1 MKVLRMNW
9 QNLLKNVFFSFIMIK
24 KDGDFVI
31 IREDYLRKLI
41 KFKNKDIIKVV
52 TGIRRCGKSTLFKQY
67 MEYLISNGIEENQ
80 IININFE
87 DMDYYE
93 LLDAK
98 KLYEYIKERLLEE
111 KTMYIFLDEI
121 QQVNEFE
128 RVVDSLYIKENID
141 LYITGSNAYLL
152 SSELATLLSGR
163 YITIEMLPI
172 SFKEYIG
179 FLDDKTDLNKKYSDY
194 LLYSSFPYSLKLNKD
209 LELIYNYL
217 EGIFNTVVL
226 KDVVGRRN
234 ISDVF
239 MLDSVIKFMF
249 DNIGNITSTKRI
261 ADTMTSNGRR
271 ISTNTVESYLL
282 GLVDSYILYR
292 VNRYD
297 IKGKQHLKTLEKYYA
312 VDIGLR
318 YFLLGNKKGDYGHI
332 LENIIYLELKRRGY
346 TVNIGKVNEY
356 EVDFVATRLGIVEY
370 YQVALTTRDDSTLER
385 ELRPL
390 RKISDHYKKVLL
402 TLDVEPDSY
411 YDGILKRNAL
421 EFLIERVKL

>member
-1 MKVLRMNW
+1 M
-9 QNLLKNVFFSFIMIK
+9 
-24 KDGDFVI
+24 I

>member
-1 MKVLRMNW
+1 M
-9 QNLLKNVFFSFIMIK
+9 
-24 KDGDFVI
+24 I

-67 MEYLISNGIEENQ
+67 MEYLLSNGVEENQ

-98 KLYEYIKERLLEE
+98 KLYEYIKGRLLKE

-128 RVVDSLYIKENID
+128 RVVDSLYIKDNID
-141 LYITGSNAYLL
+141 IYITGSNAYLL

-172 SFKEYIG
+172 SFKEYIV

-209 LELIYNYL
+209 LELIHNYL

-234 ISDVF
+234 ISDIF

-261 ADTMTSNGRR
+261 ADTMTSNGRK

-297 IKGKQHLKTLEKYYA
+297 IKGKQHLKTLGKYYV

-318 YFLLGNKKGDYGHI
+318 YFLLGDKKVDYGHI

-356 EVDFVATRLGIVEY
+356 EVDFVATRLGMVEY
-370 YQVALTTRDDSTLER
+370 YQVALTTRDNATLER
-385 ELRPL
+385 ELRPFK
-390 RKISDHYKKVLL
+390 KISDHYKKTLL

-421 EFLIERVKL
+421 EFLLED

>member
-1 MKVLRMNW
+1 
-9 QNLLKNVFFSFIMIK
+9 MIK

>member
-1 MKVLRMNW
+1 M
-9 QNLLKNVFFSFIMIK
+9 
-24 KDGDFVI
+24 I

-41 KFKNKDIIKVV
+41 KLKNKDIIKVV

-67 MEYLISNGIEENQ
+67 MEYLLSNGIEENQ
-80 IININFE
+80 IISINFE

-98 KLYEYIKERLLEE
+98 KLYEYIKERLLKE

-141 LYITGSNAYLL
+141 IYITGSNAYLL

-179 FLDDKTDLNKKYSDY
+179 FLGDKTDLNKKYSDY
-194 LLYSSFPYSLKLNKD
+194 LLYSSFPYSLKLNMD
-209 LELIYNYL
+209 LELIQNYL

-261 ADTMTSNGRR
+261 ADTMTSNGRK

-318 YFLLGNKKGDYGHI
+318 YFLLGNKKVDYGHI

-370 YQVALTTRDDSTLER
+370 YQVALTTRDDVTLER

-390 RKISDHYKKVLL
+390 KKISDHYKKILL

-421 EFLIERVKL
+421 EFLIEE